1 MTPRPADTETRL
13 KSHASYLP
21 RYDFSAP
28 RCQDSYQKNQED
40 HLNTAKVNETR
51 EQMKTQWSIKLG
63 DVQKGSLKGT
73 PQEPMIHPVRKRGSI
88 STSIT

>member
-1 MTPRPADTETRL
+1 MI
-13 KSHASYLP
+13 SVLP
-21 RYDFSAP
+21 DAKTHTK
-28 RCQDSYQKNQED
+28 KNQED